1 MFLGGRKPYTLE
13 RSDLC
18 RVAARYAR
26 VVTSPTTPQ
35 FVDSKLELERVR
47 LYVERGEPVLLLG
60 PTGCGKTTLL
70 TAIAAELGRRV
81 VPVTGGPSLTD
92 ADLLGG
98 YLFAHDAMTWH
109 DGPLVYAVRNGLPFF
124 FDEIGK
130 TSEGTLRPLYPL
142 LDDRREL
149 HLVGKLGR
157 EPEIVRAAPGFC
169 FVGAYTP
176 RELGSLPEAF
186 LQRCRVVRLSYLAHD
201 DEVSLLVDRAGIPRV
216 DAEYFVDV
224 AHVLRSGAEE
234 RRWRSPST
242 RALLLAARA
251 SKSGVAREWVVRE
264 SLLDPLELGERDTR
278 TVLSTLEAKGLSFE
292 PGEKLPTIEADP
304 GDAIE
309 PFDAVDASEPAEP
322 EPHDG

>member
-1 MFLGGRKPYTLE
+1 MSSAPR
-13 RSDLC
+13 
-18 RVAARYAR
+18 
-26 VVTSPTTPQ
+26 
-35 FVDSKLELERVR
+35 FVDSRLEIERVR
-47 LYVERGEPVLLLG
+47 VYLERGEPVLLLG

-70 TAIAAELGRRV
+70 SAIATELGRRV

-149 HLVGKLGR
+149 HLVGKLGA

-186 LQRCRVVRLSYLAHD
+186 LQRCRVVRLSYLAQD
-201 DEVSLLVDRAGIPRV
+201 DEVDLLVDRVGIPREE
-216 DAEYFVDV
+216 AKYFVDV

-251 SKSGVAREWVVRE
+251 SKSGIAREWVVRE
-264 SLLDPLELGERDTR
+264 SLLDPLELGDRDTR
-278 TVLSTLEAKGLSFE
+278 AVISTLEAKGLSFE
-292 PGEKLPTIEADP
+292 PGERLPVIESDP
-304 GDAIE
+304 GDTIE
-309 PFDAVDASEPAEP
+309 PFESDASDERAEP
-322 EPHDG
+322 SRDG

>member
-1 MFLGGRKPYTLE
+1 VSSAPR
-13 RSDLC
+13 
-18 RVAARYAR
+18 
-26 VVTSPTTPQ
+26 
-35 FVDSKLELERVR
+35 FVDSRLELERVR
-47 LYVERGEPVLLLG
+47 VYLERGEPVLLLG

-70 TAIAAELGRRV
+70 SAIAAELGRRV

-149 HLVGKLGR
+149 HLVGKLGA

-186 LQRCRVVRLSYLAHD
+186 LQRCRVVRLSYLAQD
-201 DEVSLLVDRAGIPRV
+201 DEVDLLVDRVGIAREE
-216 DAEYFVDV
+216 AKYLVDV

-234 RRWRSPST
+234 RRRSPST

-251 SKSGVAREWVVRE
+251 SKSGIAREWVVRE
-264 SLLDPLELGERDTR
+264 SLLDPLELGDRDTR
-278 TVLSTLEAKGLSFE
+278 AVISTLEAKGLSFE
-292 PGEKLPTIEADP
+292 PGERLPVIESDP
-304 GDAIE
+304 GDTIE
-309 PFDAVDASEPAEP
+309 PFESDASDERAEP
-322 EPHDG
+322 TRDG